1 MRDRALILWH
11 VMSITQHV
19 HRIDRLTAENWSS
32 TMDVTEPVTLK
43 TLAGELRLNV
53 STVSRLLNAEPGTE
67 SKWASPETIR
77 RVQALARARGY
88 ARNPHAASL
97 RTARSDLIGVIVPR
111 LQDYV
116 LATIYE
122 GIDAAAEARGRMTV
136 VANSLD
142 DPTRQRLRTESLLA
156 RRVDGLI
163 FGDAH
168 LESPYF
174 DELAARGVPLTLVSR
189 RRAGHVSVTCD
200 DDAGGRLAALH
211 LLSTGRRRFAVIAGA
226 QYASTTVDRVGGFL
240 AVLAEH
246 GIGGAD
252 VDIKYTGFDA
262 PAGRQAISE
271 ILAAELRP
279 EAVFAVNDFAAIG
292 AIGALQMLGISVP
305 DDIAVVGYNDTPI
318 AEAVNL
324 TTVRSPMTEMGRLGF
339 DKLLSLL
346 DKEEVESER
355 LTPELAVRS
364 TT

>member
-1 MRDRALILWH
+1 
-11 VMSITQHV
+11 
-19 HRIDRLTAENWSS
+19 
-32 TMDVTEPVTLK
+32 MDVPEPVTLK
-43 TLAGELRLNV
+43 TLALELGLNV
-53 STVSRLLNAEPGTE
+53 STVSRIINAAPGVE
-67 SKWASPETIR
+67 AKWASPETIR
-77 RVQALARARGY
+77 RVQELALARGY

-97 RTARSDLIGVIVPR
+97 RTSRSDLIGVIVPR

-142 DPTRQRLRTESLLA
+142 DPIRQRMRTESLLA

-168 LESPYF
+168 LQSPYL

-200 DDAGGRLAALH
+200 DVAGGRLAASH

-226 QYASTTVDRVGGFL
+226 KFASTTVDRVGGFL
-240 AVLAEH
+240 EMLEIH
-246 GIGGAD
+246 GVGGSD
-252 VDIKYTGFDA
+252 VDVHYTGFDA
-262 PAGRQAISE
+262 PAGQRAIAQILDSE
-271 ILAAELRP
+271 LQP

-305 DDIAVVGYNDTPI
+305 DDIAVIGYNDTPI
-318 AEAVNL
+318 AEAVKL
-324 TTVRSPMTEMGRLGF
+324 TTVRSPMVEMGRLGF
-339 DKLLSLL
+339 EKLLSLL

-355 LTPELAVRS
+355 LAPELIVRS
-364 TT
+364 TA

>member
-1 MRDRALILWH
+1 
-11 VMSITQHV
+11 
-19 HRIDRLTAENWSS
+19 
-32 TMDVTEPVTLK
+32 MDVAEPVTLK
-43 TLAGELRLNV
+43 TLAGELGLNV
-53 STVSRLLNAEPGTE
+53 STVSRVINAEPGTE
-67 SKWASPETIR
+67 AKWASPETIR
-77 RVQALARARGY
+77 RIQELARQRGY

-97 RTARSDLIGVIVPR
+97 RTSRSDLVGVIVPR

-142 DPTRQRLRTESLLA
+142 DPIRQQLRTESLLA

-168 LESPYF
+168 QESPYL

-200 DDAGGRLAALH
+200 DEAGGRLAAEH

-226 QYASTTVDRVGGFL
+226 EYASTTLDRVGGFL
-240 AVLAEH
+240 EVLEAH
-246 GIGGAD
+246 GIGATD
-252 VDIKYTGFDA
+252 VDIHYTGFDA
-262 PAGRQAISE
+262 PAGQRAIAE
-271 ILAAELRP
+271 ILAGPSRP

-292 AIGALQMLGISVP
+292 AIGALQTLGISVP

-324 TTVRSPMTEMGRLGF
+324 TTVRSPMVEMGRLGF
-339 DKLLSLL
+339 EKLLALL
-346 DKEEVESER
+346 DKEEVQSER
-355 LTPELAVRS
+355 LAPEFIGRS
-364 TT
+364 TA